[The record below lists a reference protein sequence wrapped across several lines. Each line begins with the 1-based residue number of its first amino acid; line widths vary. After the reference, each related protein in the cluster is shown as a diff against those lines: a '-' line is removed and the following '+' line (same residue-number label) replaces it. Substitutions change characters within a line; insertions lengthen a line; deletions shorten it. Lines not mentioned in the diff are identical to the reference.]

1 LYNFKKNKRIKTKIM
16 KIKQTKTKVYPIR
29 LDTILLNEAHKVIEP
44 SELRLRIKKKINNY
58 LKTLN
63 K

>member
-1 LYNFKKNKRIKTKIM
+1 M
-16 KIKQTKTKVYPIR
+16 KIKQAKTKVYPIR
-29 LDTILLNEAHKVIEP
+29 LDTVLLNEAHEVIEP

-58 LKTLN
+58 LKTI

>member
-1 LYNFKKNKRIKTKIM
+1 MQIKFITNM

-29 LDTILLNEAHKVIEP
+29 LETVLLNEAHKVIEP

-58 LKTLN
+58 LKTI

>member
-1 LYNFKKNKRIKTKIM
+1 M
-16 KIKQTKTKVYPIR
+16 KKQTKTKVYPIR
-29 LDTILLNEAHKVIEP
+29 LETVLLNEAHKLIEP

>member
-16 KIKQTKTKVYPIR
+16 KQTKTKVYPIR
-29 LDTILLNEAHKVIEP
+29 LDTELLNEAHKVIEP

-58 LKTLN
+58 LKTI

>member
-1 LYNFKKNKRIKTKIM
+1 M
-16 KIKQTKTKVYPIR
+16 IKQTKTKVYPIR
-29 LDTILLNEAHKVIEP
+29 LETELLNLAHEIIEP

>member
-1 LYNFKKNKRIKTKIM
+1 MIYLIMKLTNM

-29 LDTILLNEAHKVIEP
+29 LETVLLNEAHKVIEP

-58 LKTLN
+58 LKTI

>member
-1 LYNFKKNKRIKTKIM
+1 MYNFKKSKRIKTKIM

-29 LDTILLNEAHKVIEP
+29 LDTVLLNEAHKVIEP

-58 LKTLN
+58 LKTI

>member
-1 LYNFKKNKRIKTKIM
+1 MYNFKKNKRIKTKIM

-29 LDTILLNEAHKVIEP
+29 LDTVLLNEAHNKIEP

-58 LKTLN
+58 LKTI

>member
-1 LYNFKKNKRIKTKIM
+1 MYNFKKNKRIKTKIM

-29 LDTILLNEAHKVIEP
+29 LETVLLNEAHTKIEP

-58 LKTLN
+58 LKTI

>member
-1 LYNFKKNKRIKTKIM
+1 MYNFKKNKRIKTKIM
-16 KIKQTKTKVYPIR
+16 KIKQPKTKVYPIR
-29 LDTILLNEAHKVIEP
+29 LNTVLLNEAHNKIEP

-58 LKTLN
+58 LKTI

>member
-1 LYNFKKNKRIKTKIM
+1 M
-16 KIKQTKTKVYPIR
+16 KIKQPKTKVYPIR
-29 LDTILLNEAHKVIEP
+29 LDTELLNLAHEVIEP

>member
-1 LYNFKKNKRIKTKIM
+1 M
-16 KIKQTKTKVYPIR
+16 KIKQPKTKVYPIR
-29 LDTILLNEAHKVIEP
+29 LNTVLLNEAHNKIEP

-58 LKTLN
+58 LKTI